1 MYPAS
6 VLLSAAMM
14 QAVDWHL
21 GEVLQI
27 GRVGGQIEPLCEM
40 CVECSVG
47 LSLLVW
53 KHCVALSFTDSGDLL
68 HLGDMLLLLLLLWV
82 LLRPL

>member
-27 GRVGGQIEPLCEM
+27 GRAGGHIEPM